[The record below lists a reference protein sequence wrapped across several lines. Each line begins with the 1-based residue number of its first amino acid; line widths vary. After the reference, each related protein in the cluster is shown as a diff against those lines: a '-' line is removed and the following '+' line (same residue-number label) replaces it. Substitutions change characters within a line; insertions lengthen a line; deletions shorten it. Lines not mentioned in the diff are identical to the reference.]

1 MAVAITILLVLA
13 ILVVI
18 AVLLGMTKPKTFQVK
33 RALAI
38 SAPAARIFPLID
50 DFHGWTRWSPWENI
64 DADLARTYSGPDRG
78 RGAAY
83 GWEGKKSGAGSMLI
97 TDSREPDLIV
107 IKLDFTKPM
116 VAHNT
121 TEFRLIEADGTT
133 EVEWVMYGPM
143 PFMHR
148 VMSTVFNM
156 DKLVGGQF
164 AQGLAKMKAVAEA

>member
-1 MAVAITILLVLA
+1 MTIAITILLVLV
-13 ILVVI
+13 ILAVI
-18 AVLLGMTKPKTFQVK
+18 VVLLGLSKPNTFQV
-33 RALAI
+33 RRSLAI
-38 SAPAARIFPLID
+38 NAPAARIFPLID
-50 DFHGWTRWSPWENI
+50 DFHAWTRWSPWENI

-83 GWEGKKSGAGSMLI
+83 AWEGKKSGAGSMLI

-121 TEFRLIEADGTT
+121 TEFRLTEAGGTSQ
-133 EVEWVMYGPM
+133 VEWVMYGPM

-164 AQGLAKMKAVAEA
+164 AQGLAKMKAVVEA

>member
-1 MAVAITILLVLA
+1 MTIAIIVLVALA
-13 ILVVI
+13 ILIALAVVMG
-18 AVLLGMTKPKTFQVK
+18 LTKPNSFQVK
-33 RALAI
+33 RSI
-38 SAPAARIFPLID
+38 RIQAPAARVFPLID
-50 DFHGWTRWSPWENI
+50 DFHAWTKWSPWENI

-83 GWEGKKSGAGSMLI
+83 AWEGKKSGAGSMLI

-121 TEFRLIEADGTT
+121 TEFSLAETDGVT
-133 EVEWVMYGPM
+133 EVTWLMYGPM

-148 VMSTVFNM
+148 VMSTVFSM

-164 AQGLAKMKAVAEA
+164 AQGLAKMKAVVEA

>member
-1 MAVAITILLVLA
+1 MVVAISIILVLA
-13 ILVVI
+13 ALVVI
-18 AVLLGMTKPKTFQVK
+18 LVLIGLGRPNTFEVK
-33 RALAI
+33 RTTTIHA
-38 SAPAARIFPLID
+38 SAARIFPLID
-50 DFHGWTRWSPWENI
+50 DFHAWTRWSPWENI

-83 GWEGKKSGAGSMLI
+83 AWAGRKSGAGSMTI

-121 TEFRLIEADGTT
+121 TEFSL
-133 EVEWVMYGPM
+133 VETGGMTQVDWIMYGPM
-143 PFMHR
+143 PLLNRM
-148 VMSTVFNM
+148 MSTFFSM

-164 AQGLAKMKAVAEA
+164 AQGLAKMKAIAEA

>member
-1 MAVAITILLVLA
+1 MTIAITILLILA
-13 ILVVI
+13 ILVAI
-18 AVLLGMTKPKTFQVK
+18 AVLLGLTKPKTFQVK
-33 RALAI
+33 RSLAI
-38 SAPAARIFPLID
+38 SAPAGRIFPLID
-50 DFHGWTRWSPWENI
+50 DFHAWTRWSPWENI
-64 DADLARTYSGPDRG
+64 DAYLARTYSGSDCG

-83 GWEGKKSGAGSMLI
+83 AWQGKKSGAGSMLI

-121 TEFRLIEADGTT
+121 TEFRLIEVAGAT

-148 VMSTVFNM
+148 VMSVVFNM

-164 AQGLAKMKAVAEA
+164 SQGLAKMKAVVEA